1 MNLEVIEAVRATYQS
16 RMKNSV
22 ARVKMLLNNNNDFD
36 ILDKI
41 DSEVGKFTE
50 AKERATYF
58 EAILSSLYKNEE
70 ELKKK

>member
-22 ARVKMLLNNNNDFD
+22 ARVKMLLNNNSDFD

>member
-22 ARVKMLLNNNNDFD
+22 ARVKMLLNNNDDFD
-36 ILDKI
+36 VLDKI
-41 DSEVGKFTE
+41 DSEVGNFTE

-58 EAILSSLYKNEE
+58 EAILSNLYKNEE